1 MFDIAIIFKLAGL
14 GLGITLINVLLKKAG
29 ADEWTMPIMVV
40 GVVMSLLVV
49 ADYISKLFDVVET
62 MFKF

>member
-14 GLGITLINVLLKKAG
+14 GLGITLINILLKKAG

-40 GVVMSLLVV
+40 GVVMSLIVV
-49 ADYISKLFDVVET
+49 ADYITKLFDVVET

>member
-49 ADYISKLFDVVET
+49 ADYITKLFEVVET
-62 MFKF
+62 MFRF

>member
-49 ADYISKLFDVVET
+49 ADYIAKLFDVVET

>member
-49 ADYISKLFDVVET
+49 ADYIAKLFDVVET
-62 MFKF
+62 MFNF